1 MYHLLKY
8 VYTRFANDMQR
19 YSNYFENCKNNI
31 YLYKHFGDTIVIN
44 AKDLLSLQ
52 CNKQC
57 KTIKTTLI
65 I

>member
-1 MYHLLKY
+1 M
-8 VYTRFANDMQR
+8 
-19 YSNYFENCKNNI
+19 
-31 YLYKHFGDTIVIN
+31 YKHFGYTIVIN

-57 KTIKTTLI
+57 KTIKITLI

>member
-1 MYHLLKY
+1 M
-8 VYTRFANDMQR
+8 
-19 YSNYFENCKNNI
+19 
-31 YLYKHFGDTIVIN
+31 YKHFGYTIVIT

-52 CNKQC
+52 CNKEC